1 MIRALTVALA
11 IFLIARRRLT
21 RDGTILLM
29 LEAFFLVDVTFL
41 NSELFTAS
49 LRVGTIANALLMA
62 LAFVKVTAIFLGLG
76 ISLRDGAFALILIE
90 LAMLFVMPG
99 VFKQLASRHGGSLHS
114 GAIYASWWVIGLTPV
129 IATSGRNTTMGV
141 TVEPINGLVISLRAL
156 RIASAR
162 PWP

>member
-1 MIRALTVALA
+1 VITLNVYELMLIALA
-11 IFLIARRRLT
+11 LFLIVKRRLV

-49 LRVGTIANALLMA
+49 LRVGTIANALLLA
-62 LAFVKVTAIFLGLG
+62 LAFVKITAIFVGLG

-99 VFKQLASRHGGSLHS
+99 IFKHISSHHGGS
-114 GAIYASWWVIGLTPV
+114 
-129 IATSGRNTTMGV
+129 
-141 TVEPINGLVISLRAL
+141 
-156 RIASAR
+156 
-162 PWP
+162 